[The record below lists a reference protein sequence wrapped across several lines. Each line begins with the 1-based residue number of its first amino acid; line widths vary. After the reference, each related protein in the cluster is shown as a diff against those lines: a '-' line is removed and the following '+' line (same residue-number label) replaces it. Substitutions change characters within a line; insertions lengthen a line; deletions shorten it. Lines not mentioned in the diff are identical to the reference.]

1 MIANIFKILN
11 VNEKKYLVAISI
23 LMIFGAFFEML
34 GIGLVV
40 PIVLVLIKGKEAL
53 LKIEFLSKYEY
64 LINSFSDFQLLFS
77 ILFLTVFVYLIKYL
91 FLIFL
96 YLVQYNFSYKI
107 LNRIV
112 YEMMENYLKKPSL
125 YFASINSS
133 KLINNLF
140 NQANIFISQVVEP
153 LLLIISEAIVFFG
166 ILFFLIYFQPF
177 IVTTATFLLI
187 APTILV
193 YLLVK
198 NKTKL
203 WGMQQQQY
211 EEKVIKNLQETFQGV
226 KEIKIFQKEKDF
238 LSSFVK
244 FFKKSTEARK
254 NILISNNMPRIWLEF
269 VSIILF
275 SLFIMLYS
283 NIKTA
288 DEIISILAIFTLAFF
303 RILPSLNRIIQAIQS
318 LRFGHASAFRI
329 YQELSDYETNVNSG
343 FKNANSFVSFESIQF
358 KNVNFAYNTNTTILK
373 NINIKIKKNDFIGIV
388 GKTGSGKSTFVDILT
403 GLLPHTSGDVLINEK
418 ISISEMNKNNW
429 FSCIG
434 YVPQVSNLLDSKII
448 DNITLEKDENKIDH
462 DHLKFCIQVAEI
474 DTYINLLPK
483 KLYTEV
489 GERAI
494 QISGGQKQRIVVARA
509 LYKKPQIL
517 ILDEATS
524 GLDSDT
530 EEKIINNLKKLGI
543 TIVMITHQKKLLL
556 NCSKVLNLDNNQKE

>member
-11 VNEKKYLVAISI
+11 VNEKKYLVPISL
-23 LMIFGAFFEML
+23 LMILGAFFEML
-34 GIGLVV
+34 GIGLVI

-53 LKIEFLSKYEY
+53 FKIEFLSKYEY
-64 LINSFSDFQLLFS
+64 LISSFSDFQLLFS
-77 ILFLTVFVYLIKYL
+77 ILFVTVFVYLIKYL

-125 YFASINSS
+125 YFVSINSS

-140 NQANIFISQVVEP
+140 IQANIFISQVVEP

-166 ILFFLIYFQPF
+166 ILIFLIYFQPF
-177 IVTTATFLLI
+177 IVPAAIFLLI
-187 APTILV
+187 VPTILI

-198 NKTKL
+198 NKIKL

-211 EEKVIKNLQETFQGV
+211 EEKVIKNLQETFQGI
-226 KEIKIFQKEKDF
+226 KEIKIFQKEKNF
-238 LSSFVK
+238 LSSFAK
-244 FFKKSTEARK
+244 FFKKSTQARK

-269 VSIILF
+269 FSIILF
-275 SLFIMLYS
+275 SLFIILYS
-283 NIKTA
+283 NIKTT
-288 DEIISILAIFTLAFF
+288 DEIISILAIFTLSFF

-318 LRFGHASAFRI
+318 LRFGHASTVRI
-329 YQELSDYETNVNSG
+329 YQELSDYETNVKNG
-343 FKNANSFVSFESIQF
+343 FKNENSLVNFESIHFQ
-358 KNVNFAYNTNTTILK
+358 NVNFAYNTNATILRD
-373 NINIKIKKNDFIGIV
+373 INIKIKKNDFIGIV
-388 GKTGSGKSTFVDILT
+388 GKTGSGKSTFVDILV
-403 GLLPHTSGDVLINEK
+403 GLLPHTSGDVLINKK
-418 ISISEMNKNNW
+418 ISITEINKNDW
-429 FSCIG
+429 FDCIG
-434 YVPQVSNLLDSKII
+434 YVPQASNLLDSKII
-448 DNITLEKDENKIDH
+448 DNITLENDEEKIDH
-462 DHLKFCIQVAEI
+462 DHLRFCIKVAEI
-474 DTYINLLPK
+474 ETYINLLPK

-489 GERAI
+489 GERAA
-494 QISGGQKQRIVVARA
+494 QISGGQKQRIVLARA

-556 NCSKVLNLDNNQKE
+556 SCDKILNFDNKHKE

>member
-11 VNEKKYLVAISI
+11 VNEKKYLVPISI

-34 GIGLVV
+34 GISLVV
-40 PIVLVLIKGKEAL
+40 PIMLVLINGKETL

-64 LINSFSDFQLLFS
+64 LISSFSDFQLLFS
-77 ILFLTVFVYLIKYL
+77 ILFLTVFVYLIKYI

-125 YFASINSS
+125 YFVSINSS

-153 LLLIISEAIVFFG
+153 LLLIVSETIVFFG
-166 ILFFLIYFQPF
+166 ILIFLIYFQPF
-177 IVTTATFLLI
+177 IVPVAIFLLI
-187 APTILV
+187 TPTILV

-198 NKTKL
+198 NKIKL
-203 WGMQQQQY
+203 WGIQQQQY
-211 EEKVIKNLQETFQGV
+211 EEKVIKNLQETFQGI
-226 KEIKIFQKEKDF
+226 KEIKIFQKEKSF
-238 LSSFVK
+238 LSSFTK

-269 VSIILF
+269 FSIILF

-283 NIKTA
+283 NIKTT
-288 DEIISILAIFTLAFF
+288 DEIISSLAIFALAFF

-318 LRFGHASAFRI
+318 LRFGHASTARI
-329 YQELSDYETNVNSG
+329 YQELSDYETNVNNG
-343 FKNANSFVSFESIQF
+343 FKNVSSFVSFESIHFQ
-358 KNVNFAYNTNTTILK
+358 NVNFSYNTNATILK
-373 NINIKIKKNDFIGIV
+373 DINIKIKKNDFIGIV

-418 ISISEMNKNNW
+418 ISIAEMNKNNW

-434 YVPQVSNLLDSKII
+434 YVPQASNLLDSKII
-448 DNITLEKDENKIDH
+448 DNITLENDEDKIDH

-489 GERAI
+489 GERAV
-494 QISGGQKQRIVVARA
+494 QISGGQKQRIVLARA

-524 GLDSDT
+524 GIDSDT

-543 TIVMITHQKKLLL
+543 TIVMITHRKKLLL
-556 NCSKVLNLDNNQKE
+556 SCNKVLNFDNNQKE